1 MEKLYVGD
9 IFSTNNSP
17 HTIITILDGFNLCDL
32 NSAKR
37 LPASV
42 AFSPMLLSRL
52 RTPAA
57 NTSDVASGKQPLH
70 LKISSLIN

>member
-9 IFSTNNSP
+9 MFPTNNSP
-17 HTIITILDGFNLCDL
+17 HTIITILDGSNLCDL
-32 NSAKR
+32 YSAKR
-37 LPASV
+37 LPTSV
-42 AFSPMLLSRL
+42 ASSMMLLSRL

-70 LKISSLIN
+70 LKVSSLIN